1 MKLCYASDAVPL
13 LAQPALL
20 LLAPTAYA
28 FGRIRQGSGWMT
40 TNVFYSAQESIINLV
55 MKKISSVKQEAT
67 GGRFPAI
74 LIRVVFVFE
83 AVVATSSRSHDA
95 AAVSL

>member
-1 MKLCYASDAVPL
+1 MSF
-13 LAQPALL
+13 
-20 LLAPTAYA
+20 TAHN
-28 FGRIRQGSGWMT
+28 SL
-40 TNVFYSAQESIINLV
+40 INLV

-74 LIRVVFVFE
+74 SIRVPFVFE
-83 AVVATSSRSHDA
+83 AVKATSSWSHDA